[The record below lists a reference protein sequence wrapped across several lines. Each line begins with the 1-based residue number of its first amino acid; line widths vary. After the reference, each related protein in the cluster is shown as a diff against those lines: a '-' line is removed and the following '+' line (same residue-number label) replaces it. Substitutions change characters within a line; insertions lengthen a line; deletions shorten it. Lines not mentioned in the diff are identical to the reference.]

1 MNYAQVVDICCRDLR
16 RYLEYALL
24 NTRGHV
30 VTVKMRRLLRAEL
43 TWPDRIRYSR
53 CLSRILRRW
62 RWGDAYVIPRQDAS
76 ELLETFDALCESIKH
91 VKPRS
96 RPKPRRPKEEMVF
109 ISFTLPNDLAHALD
123 SYAQRIGAPRSAVI
137 RQAIQQ
143 LIDMRNALEEID
155 KARNGPLHVVAF
167 RLPKAMLDAL
177 NQRVASL
184 KATRAA
190 LIRYAIHEFI
200 NRMKES
206 TLAP

>member
-1 MNYAQVVDICCRDLR
+1 MNYAQVVDICCRDLQ

-43 TWPDRIRYSR
+43 TWPDRMRYAL

-62 RWGDAYVIPRQDAS
+62 RWGGAYVIPRKDAA

-123 SYAQRIGAPRSAVI
+123 AYAQHIGTPRSAVI

-155 KARNGPLHVVAF
+155 KARNGPLQVVAL
-167 RLPKAMLDAL
+167 RLPKDLLDAL
-177 NQRVASL
+177 NQRAASL

-200 NRMKES
+200 NKMKEPP
-206 TLAP
+206 LAP